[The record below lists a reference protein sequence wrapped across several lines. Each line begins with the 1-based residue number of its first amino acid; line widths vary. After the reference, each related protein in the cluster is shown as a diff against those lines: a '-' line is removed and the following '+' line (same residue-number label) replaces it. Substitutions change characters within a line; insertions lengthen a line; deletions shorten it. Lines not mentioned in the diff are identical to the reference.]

1 MHKRQ
6 VLKAEHVHDAYMLP
20 SWPLPVCTLC
30 PARPLLCLP
39 LLTNDDVAGEQ
50 MDVGLTLA
58 GVGTLEELQQLVADL
73 LEETG
78 LGDDQL
84 DGLVMGYQR
93 SKKRLDSFALITQ
106 TTTLDAVRNSPQL
119 LLAPPSH
126 FES

>member
-1 MHKRQ
+1 M
-6 VLKAEHVHDAYMLP
+6 
-20 SWPLPVCTLC
+20 
-30 PARPLLCLP
+30 
-39 LLTNDDVAGEQ
+39 N
-50 MDVGLTLA
+50 VGLTLA
-58 GVGTLEELQQLVADL
+58 GVGTLEELQELVADL